1 MRRPWRQK
9 AGGKPAR
16 EDDMKILGS
25 LLLAAMLVLVPAAGA
40 QAQAA
45 KTKAATKAPHIVIY
59 HAEGRRSER
68 IVWLCEELGLPYE
81 LHYRRGDV
89 AGSFEDIYKV
99 NPGMRVAPTVFYD
112 GQLMMESGGIIETIL
127 GREGKGRLAPK
138 PSSPDYPWHN
148 MFMHYAEG
156 TMASDVVADYRVAMA
171 TTKKAPRGPKETDG
185 QRAMHYADTFLST
198 HPWFGGSEF
207 TAADIMMVFPI
218 SYAIR
223 MNVADP
229 AKYPHILEWQTRV
242 EARPAFKRMLAAARP
257 DGRVSPPPSLTVE

>member
-1 MRRPWRQK
+1 
-9 AGGKPAR
+9 
-16 EDDMKILGS
+16 MKILGS

-127 GREGKGRLAPK
+127 GREGKGRLVPK

-171 TTKKAPRGPKETDG
+171 TTKKAPDRK
-185 QRAMHYADTFLST
+185 S
-198 HPWFGGSEF
+198 
-207 TAADIMMVFPI
+207 V
-218 SYAIR
+218 
-223 MNVADP
+223 V
-229 AKYPHILEWQTRV
+229 
-242 EARPAFKRMLAAARP
+242 
-257 DGRVSPPPSLTVE
+257 